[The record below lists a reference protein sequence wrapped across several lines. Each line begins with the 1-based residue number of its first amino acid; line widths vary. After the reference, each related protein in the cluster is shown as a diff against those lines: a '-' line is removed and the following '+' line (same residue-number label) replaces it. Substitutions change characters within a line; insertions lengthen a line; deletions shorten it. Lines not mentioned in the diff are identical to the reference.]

1 MRTTPSIRP
10 KRPAIRWLLL
20 ATLLAAL
27 AGPAIGQQ
35 AETFGPYRVHYNA
48 LNTNLLTPEVA
59 RAYGI
64 QRAGTRAM
72 LNVTVLDADAVESV
86 PARVTATATNL
97 TGQRRDIEVREIRDQ
112 DAIYYIGTFRVHNEE
127 TLNFS
132 VQVSPEGHQ
141 GDPFEFDFRQQFFV
155 D

>member
-1 MRTTPSIRP
+1 M